1 MVELDYDIVIVGG
14 GGAGLYAAL
23 WAAENTILKVAVMTK
38 VYPTRSHTG
47 AAEGGIN
54 AVLTH
59 SVGDSPEA
67 HAYDTV
73 KGSDFLADQDA
84 VDIMCKMG
92 AAVIY
97 DIAHRG
103 VPFSR
108 RPDGRIAQRPFGGAS
123 FPRTCYAADKTGFY
137 ILQTLYE
144 QCLKNNV
151 TFLNEWFLL
160 SIIHNGERVE
170 GLTAWDIRNGGVH
183 LIRTKAVILATGGHA
198 RVYWNRTSNALGN
211 TGDGT
216 AAALRAGLSLKDMEF
231 IQFHPTGL
239 AKTGILVTEGA
250 RGEGGYLRNKDG
262 ERFMKRYAPEKME
275 LAPRDI
281 VARAIQTEIDEGRG
295 CGPNGDY
302 ICLDLTHLGEEKI
315 NERLPQTR
323 EHAILYEG
331 VDPVKEPIPIAPTA
345 HYSMGGIDTD
355 RLGRTPIKGL
365 YAAGEC
371 ACISVHGANRL
382 GGNSLLDVLVYG
394 RLTALEAVKY
404 ADEAPETNPSMA
416 KAKDD
421 EKRILELMEADGKEK
436 LADLRRELGNVMMK
450 HFGVFR
456 EEKSMKEGLEKLMEI
471 KERARHVKVYDT
483 SKKFNTDLITALE
496 FLNLVDLAPAIA
508 VPAIERKESRG
519 AHARKDYPKRDDK
532 NFLKHSVVKL
542 KEDGNYELSWKPVT
556 ITKFPPEERKY

>member
-1 MVELDYDIVIVGG
+1 MLDFDILIVGG

-54 AVLTH
+54 AVLSH

-108 RPDGRIAQRPFGGAS
+108 RKDGRIAQRPFGGAS

-151 TFLNEWFLL
+151 RFLNEWFLL
-160 SIIHNGERVE
+160 SLIHDGERIHGV
-170 GLTAWDIRNGGVH
+170 TAWDIRNGGVH
-183 LIRTKAVILATGGHA
+183 LIKTKAVILATGGHA
-198 RVYWNRTSNALGN
+198 RVYWNRSSNALGN

-216 AAALRAGLSLKDMEF
+216 AAVLRAGLPLKDMEF

-250 RGEGGYLRNKDG
+250 RGEGGFLINKNG

-281 VARAIQTEIDEGRG
+281 VARAIQTEINEGRG
-295 CGPNGDY
+295 CGENGDY
-302 ICLDLTHLGEEKI
+302 VCLDLTHLGEKKI

-355 RLGRTPIKGL
+355 RMGRTEIKGL

-371 ACISVHGANRL
+371 ACVSVHGANRL
-382 GGNSLLDVLVYG
+382 GGNSLLDVLVFG

-404 ADEAPETNPSMA
+404 ADEASDTNPSLA
-416 KAKDD
+416 VQKDD
-421 EKRILELMEADGKEK
+421 EKRIIELMENDGKER
-436 LADLRRELGNVMMK
+436 LADLRRELGSIMMN

-456 EEKSMKEGLEKLMEI
+456 EESSMKEGLEKLY
-471 KERARHVKVYDT
+471 KLRERAGHVRVYDT
-483 SKKFNTDLITALE
+483 SKKFNTDLISVLE
-496 FLNLVDLAPAIA
+496 FLNLVELSLPIA
-508 VPAIERKESRG
+508 LPAIERKESRG
-519 AHARKDYPKRDDK
+519 AHARTDYPKRDDE
-532 NFLKHSVVKL
+532 NFLKHSVIKK
-542 KEDGNYELSWKPVT
+542 KENGDFELSWKPVK

>member
-1 MVELDYDIVIVGG
+1 
-14 GGAGLYAAL
+14 
-23 WAAENTILKVAVMTK
+23 
-38 VYPTRSHTG
+38 
-47 AAEGGIN
+47 
-54 AVLTH
+54 
-59 SVGDSPEA
+59 
-67 HAYDTV
+67 
-73 KGSDFLADQDA
+73 
-84 VDIMCKMG
+84 
-92 AAVIY
+92 
-97 DIAHRG
+97 
-103 VPFSR
+103 
-108 RPDGRIAQRPFGGAS
+108 
-123 FPRTCYAADKTGFY
+123 
-137 ILQTLYE
+137 
-144 QCLKNNV
+144 
-151 TFLNEWFLL
+151 
-160 SIIHNGERVE
+160 
-170 GLTAWDIRNGGVH
+170 
-183 LIRTKAVILATGGHA
+183 VILATGGHA

-216 AAALRAGLSLKDMEF
+216 AAALRAGLPLKDMEF

-250 RGEGGYLRNKDG
+250 RGEGGYLRNKNG

-302 ICLDLTHLGEEKI
+302 ICLDLTHLGEERI

-355 RLGRTPIKGL
+355 KLGRTPIKGL

-371 ACISVHGANRL
+371 ACVSVHGANRL

-404 ADEAPETNPSMA
+404 ADSAPETKPSVA
-416 KAKDD
+416 KVKDD
-421 EKRILELMEADGKEK
+421 ERRILELMESEGKESMPQ
-436 LADLRRELGNVMMK
+436 LRKELGEVMMK

-456 EEKSMKEGLEKLMEI
+456 EESSMREGLEKIQEI
-471 KERARHVKVYDT
+471 KERAKGVKVHDH
-483 SKKFNTDLITALE
+483 SKKFNTDLISVLE
-496 FLNLVDLAPAIA
+496 FLNLVDLAPTVAIS
-508 VPAIERKESRG
+508 AIERRESRG
-519 AHARKDYPKRDDK
+519 SHARKDYPKRDDK

-542 KEDGNYELSWKPVT
+542 KEDGSLELSWKPVV

>member
-1 MVELDYDIVIVGG
+1 MLDYDILIVGG

-59 SVGDSPEA
+59 SVGDSPDA

-160 SIIHNGERVE
+160 SLIHDGERIE
-170 GLTAWDIRNGGVH
+170 GVTAWNIKSGGVY

-198 RVYWNRTSNALGN
+198 RVYWNRSSNALGN

-216 AAALRAGLSLKDMEF
+216 AAALRAGLPLKDMEF

-250 RGEGGYLRNKDG
+250 RGEGGYLRNKYG

-281 VARAIQTEIDEGRG
+281 VARAIQTEINEGRG
-295 CGPNGDY
+295 CGEKGDY
-302 ICLDLTHLGEEKI
+302 VCLDLTHLGEERI

-355 RLGRTPIKGL
+355 KMGRTEIKGL

-382 GGNSLLDVLVYG
+382 GGNSLLDILVFG
-394 RLTALEAVKY
+394 RLAALEAVKY
-404 ADEAPETNPSMA
+404 ADEALGTNPSLA
-416 KAKDD
+416 VQKDD
-421 EKRILELMEADGKEK
+421 ERRIIELMENDGKEK
-436 LADLRRELGNVMMK
+436 LADLRKELGKVMMN

-456 EEKSMKEGLEKLMEI
+456 EESSMKEGLQKLYEI
-471 KERARHVKVYDT
+471 KERAKHVRVYDT
-483 SKKFNTDLITALE
+483 GKRFNTDLISVLE
-496 FLNLVDLAPAIA
+496 FLNLVKLSIPIA
-508 VPAIERKESRG
+508 LPAIERKESRG
-519 AHARKDYPKRDDK
+519 AHARTDYPERDDK
-532 NFLKHSVVKL
+532 NFLKHSVVRKSENGDL
-542 KEDGNYELSWKPVT
+542 TLGWKPVK

>member
-1 MVELDYDIVIVGG
+1 MLDYDILIVGG

-73 KGSDFLADQDA
+73 KGSDYLADQDA

-92 AAVIY
+92 PAVIY

-108 RPDGRIAQRPFGGAS
+108 GPNGRIAQRAFGGAS
-123 FPRTCYAADKTGFY
+123 FPRTCYAVDKTGFY

-160 SIIHNGERVE
+160 SVIHNGERVE
-170 GLTAWDIRNGGVH
+170 GVTAWDIRNGGVH
-183 LIRTKAVILATGGHA
+183 LVKTKAVILATGGHG

-216 AAALRAGLSLKDMEF
+216 AVALRAGLPLKDMEF

-250 RGEGGYLRNKDG
+250 RGEGGYLRNRYG
-262 ERFMKRYAPEKME
+262 ERFMKNYAPEKME

-281 VARAIQTEIDEGRG
+281 VARAVQTEIDEGRG
-295 CGPNGDY
+295 CGEEGDY
-302 ICLDLTHLGEEKI
+302 VLLDLTHLGEKKI
-315 NERLPQTR
+315 MERLPQTR
-323 EHAILYEG
+323 EHALIYEG
-331 VDPVKEPIPIAPTA
+331 VDPVLEPIPVAPTA

-355 RLGRTPIKGL
+355 RMGRTSIKGL

-382 GGNSLLDVLVYG
+382 GGNSLLDILVFG
-394 RLTALEAVKY
+394 RLTALDAVRY
-404 ADEAPETNPSMA
+404 ADDAGKTKPSLA
-416 KAKDD
+416 KQKDD
-421 EKRILELMEADGKEK
+421 ERMILELFEK
-436 LADLRRELGNVMMK
+436 DAGESMPSLRKELGRVMMK
-450 HFGVFR
+450 HFGVYR
-456 EEKSMKEGLEKLMEI
+456 EETSMKEGLEKLYEI
-471 KERARHVKVYDT
+471 RERAKKVGVKDK
-483 SKKFNTDLITALE
+483 SNRFNTELVSVLE
-496 FLNLVDLAPAIA
+496 FLNLVALSVPIA
-508 VPAIERKESRG
+508 VASLARKESRG

-532 NFLKHSVVKL
+532 NFLKHSLVTL
-542 KEDGNYELSWKPVT
+542 KEDGDYRLSFKPVT
-556 ITKFPPEERKY
+556 ITKFPPEERSY

>member
-1 MVELDYDIVIVGG
+1 MLEYDIVIVGG

-108 RPDGRIAQRPFGGAS
+108 RPDGRIAQRPFGGAT

-160 SIIHNGERVE
+160 SIIHDGERVE

-183 LIRTKAVILATGGHA
+183 LIKTKAVILATGGHA

-216 AAALRAGLSLKDMEF
+216 AAVLRAGLPLKDMEF

-250 RGEGGYLRNKDG
+250 RGEGGYLRNKEG

-295 CGPNGDY
+295 CGPKGDY
-302 ICLDLTHLGEEKI
+302 ICLDLTHLGEKRI

-323 EHAILYEG
+323 EHALLYEG

-371 ACISVHGANRL
+371 ACVSVHGANRL

-404 ADEAPETNPSMA
+404 ADDAPETNPSLA
-416 KAKDD
+416 KLKDD
-421 EKRILELMEADGKEK
+421 EKRILELMEGSGREK
-436 LADLRRELGNVMMK
+436 MPQLRRELGEVMTK

-456 EEKSMKEGLEKLMEI
+456 EESSMKEGLEKLRELQ
-471 KERARHVKVYDT
+471 ERAKEIKVYDT
-483 SKKFNTDLITALE
+483 SRKFNTDLISTLE
-496 FLNLVDLAPAIA
+496 FLNLLELAPTIAI
-508 VPAIERKESRG
+508 PAIERKESRG
-519 AHARKDYPKRDDK
+519 SHARKDYPKRDDE
-532 NFLKHSVVKL
+532 NFLKHSVIRKR
-542 KEDGNYELSWKPVT
+542 EDGELELSYKPVT

>member
-1 MVELDYDIVIVGG
+1 MLDYDIVIVGG

-47 AAEGGIN
+47 AAEGGVN

-84 VDIMCKMG
+84 VELMCRMG
-92 AAVIY
+92 APVIY

-108 RPDGRIAQRPFGGAS
+108 RPDGRIAQRPFGGATY
-123 FPRTCYAADKTGFY
+123 PRTCYAADKTGFY

-183 LIRTKAVILATGGHA
+183 LIKTKAVILATGGHA

-216 AAALRAGLSLKDMEF
+216 AAILRAGLPLKDMEF

-250 RGEGGYLRNKDG
+250 RGEGGYLRNKNG
-262 ERFMKRYAPEKME
+262 ERFMEKYAPEKME

-302 ICLDLTHLGEEKI
+302 ICLDLTHLGEKKI

-323 EHAILYEG
+323 EHALLYEG

-355 RLGRTPIKGL
+355 KLGRTPIKGL
-365 YAAGEC
+365 FAAGEC

-394 RLTALEAVKY
+394 RLTALEAIKY
-404 ADEAPETNPSMA
+404 ADEAPETNPSEA
-416 KAKDD
+416 KVKDD
-421 EKRILELMEADGKEK
+421 ERKIAFLMDASGKEK
-436 LADLRRELGNVMMK
+436 MAELRRELGSVMMK

-456 EEKSMKEGLEKLMEI
+456 DEATMKEGLEKLYRI
-471 KERARHVKVYDT
+471 KERAKEVKVYDT
-483 SKKFNTDLITALE
+483 SKKFNTDLISVLE
-496 FLNLVDLAPAIA
+496 FLNLVELAPAIA
-508 VPAIERKESRG
+508 IPAIERKESRG
-519 AHARKDYPKRDDK
+519 SHARKDYPKRDDK

-542 KEDGNYELSWKPVT
+542 EEDGTYSLSWKPVT

>member
-1 MVELDYDIVIVGG
+1 MLEYDIVIVGG

-160 SIIHNGERVE
+160 SIIHNGEKVE
-170 GLTAWDIRNGGVH
+170 GITAWDIRNGGVH

-216 AAALRAGLSLKDMEF
+216 AAVLRAGLPVKDMEF

-295 CGPNGDY
+295 CGPKGDY
-302 ICLDLTHLGEEKI
+302 ICLDLTHLGEKRI

-331 VDPVKEPIPIAPTA
+331 VDPVKEPIPVAPTA

-355 RLGRTPIKGL
+355 KLGRTPIKGL
-365 YAAGEC
+365 FAAGEC
-371 ACISVHGANRL
+371 ACVSVHGANRL

-404 ADEAPETNPSMA
+404 VDEAPDTQPSVS
-416 KAKDD
+416 KLKDD
-421 EKRILELMEADGKEK
+421 ERRILELMEASGKESMPK
-436 LADLRRELGNVMMK
+436 LRRELGEVMMK

-456 EEKSMKEGLEKLMEI
+456 EESSMREGLEKIYEI
-471 KERARHVKVYDT
+471 RERAKDVKVYDT
-483 SKKFNTDLITALE
+483 SKRFNTDLISVLE
-496 FLNLVDLAPAIA
+496 FLNLVEIAPTIA
-508 VPAIERKESRG
+508 LPAIERRESRG
-519 AHARKDYPKRDDK
+519 SHARKDYPKRDDK
-532 NFLKHSVVKL
+532 NFLKHSVVVKG
-542 KEDGNYELSWKPVT
+542 EDGELSLSWKPVV

>member
-1 MVELDYDIVIVGG
+1 MLDYDILIIGG

-59 SVGDSPEA
+59 SVGDSPDA

-160 SIIHNGERVE
+160 SLIHNGERIE
-170 GLTAWDIRNGGVH
+170 GVTAWDIRNGGVH

-198 RVYWNRTSNALGN
+198 RVYWNRSSNALGN

-216 AAALRAGLSLKDMEF
+216 AAALRSGLPLKDMEF

-250 RGEGGYLRNKDG
+250 RGEGGYLRNRNG

-281 VARAIQTEIDEGRG
+281 VARAIQTEINEGRG
-295 CGPNGDY
+295 CGGKGDY
-302 ICLDLTHLGEEKI
+302 VCLDLTHLGEERI

-355 RLGRTPIKGL
+355 KMGRTEIKGL

-382 GGNSLLDVLVYG
+382 GGNSLLDILVFG

-404 ADEAPETNPSMA
+404 ADEAAETNPSLA
-416 KAKDD
+416 VQKDD
-421 EKRILELMEADGKEK
+421 ERKIIELMENDGREK
-436 LADLRRELGNVMMK
+436 LADLRKELGEVMMN

-456 EEKSMKEGLEKLMEI
+456 EETSMKEGLQKLYEI
-471 KERARHVKVYDT
+471 KERAKHVKVYDT
-483 SKKFNTDLITALE
+483 GKRFNTDLISVLE
-496 FLNLVDLAPAIA
+496 FFNLVDLSIPIA
-508 VPAIERKESRG
+508 LPAIERRESRG
-519 AHARKDYPKRDDK
+519 AHARTDYPKRDDE
-532 NFLKHSVVKL
+532 NFLKHSIVRRDESGDLVL
-542 KEDGNYELSWKPVT
+542 DWKPVR
-556 ITKFPPEERKY
+556 ITKFQPEERKY

>member
-1 MVELDYDIVIVGG
+1 MLDYDILIVGG

-73 KGSDFLADQDA
+73 KGSDYLADQDA

-92 AAVIY
+92 PAVIY

-108 RPDGRIAQRPFGGAS
+108 GPNGRIAQRAFGGAS
-123 FPRTCYAADKTGFY
+123 FPRTCYAVDKTGFY

-160 SIIHNGERVE
+160 SVIHNGERVE
-170 GLTAWDIRNGGVH
+170 GVTAWDIRNGGVH
-183 LIRTKAVILATGGHA
+183 LLKTKAVILATGGHG

-216 AAALRAGLSLKDMEF
+216 AVALRAGLPLKDMEF

-250 RGEGGYLRNKDG
+250 RGEGGYLRNRYG
-262 ERFMKRYAPEKME
+262 ERFMKNYAPEKAE

-281 VARAIQTEIDEGRG
+281 VARAVQTEIDEGRG
-295 CGPNGDY
+295 CGEEGDY
-302 ICLDLTHLGEEKI
+302 VLLDLTHLGEKKI
-315 NERLPQTR
+315 MERLPQTR
-323 EHAILYEG
+323 EHALIYEG
-331 VDPVKEPIPIAPTA
+331 VDPVLEPIPVAPTA

-355 RLGRTPIKGL
+355 RMGRTSIKGL

-382 GGNSLLDVLVYG
+382 GGNSLLDILVFG
-394 RLTALEAVKY
+394 RLTALDAVRY
-404 ADEAPETNPSMA
+404 ADDAGKTKPSLA
-416 KAKDD
+416 KQKDD
-421 EKRILELMEADGKEK
+421 ERMILELFEK
-436 LADLRRELGNVMMK
+436 DAGESMPSLRKELGRVMMK
-450 HFGVFR
+450 HFGVYR
-456 EEKSMKEGLEKLMEI
+456 EETSMKEGLEKLYEI
-471 KERARHVKVYDT
+471 RERAKKVGVKDK
-483 SKKFNTDLITALE
+483 SNRFNTELVSVLE
-496 FLNLVDLAPAIA
+496 FLNLVALSVPIA
-508 VPAIERKESRG
+508 VASLARKESRG

-532 NFLKHSVVKL
+532 NFLKHSLVTL
-542 KEDGNYELSWKPVT
+542 KEDGDYRLSFKPVT
-556 ITKFPPEERKY
+556 ITKFPPEERSY